1 MPLMGGKRGFGGGG
15 FSSNRRG
22 TFGQK
27 RNNTWGTTNRNRQAD
42 EQRRRQRE
50 ADKRR
55 RQDEKRRRK
64 LEQDRKRQL
73 EKRKQEELKR
83 KKRAEEK
90 VRVQR
95 EKDFKKQ
102 QTKKNATTSNSSTS
116 ARYTSQSSM
125 IGKRYDNKRDRNLV
139 SKEKRSVRNRAEN
152 VNGNISRKDKAKE
165 LREQHTKKIN
175 QDPRTKDLTKFEKEH
190 LVNQAVKKDLGNF
203 NKTKEDTRKEEFKNQ
218 KIREIKHKLKTDPAL
233 QNLSANDK
241 KAWAKKE
248 LQTSMTNYKKQ
259 EGQRAVIIK
268 EQKLKS
274 SLEES
279 KKRAAN
285 RSLEKV
291 QEEFENKE
299 RIVASDREAQK
310 ARVKEKNYQQ
320 KANDLRRESQA
331 LASKKGLNSF
341 VSDKTRK
348 RQMAELK
355 SKEKTATIQQHTAGL
370 KVDKHTSFVQTNE
383 KISQLSEKRNRALSK
398 WEEVHAN
405 PLASEK
411 EKAQA
416 TQNVLKVKLNQ
427 KMAVQQGL
435 REQISYDEKL
445 SIAKQEKMLSQLE
458 LGKAQIESQRFISS
472 SYKKQKLAA
481 IEQSIAKRNRQVR
494 TAELTHD
501 INNKAAKFR
510 DIKENAKAEYQLTKA
525 NFKTS
530 KAAMLEKHKKELA
543 QASPEK
549 REMLKRKQAQ
559 QLQDLKDRER
569 QILSAK
575 KEEVLMAKKELR
587 ILKNDYAKKKQV
599 IQYEARQKEIEA
611 QLKNLEAAYESYNR
625 PRISGSKPHH
635 LMQQNLQTR
644 QALQQELT
652 KLKAEKKNLK
662 SDVNS
667 SPSNPDVKDEKKIVE
682 QAVREPNKTREQ
694 REIEYRQQQKENKER
709 QEAEK
714 RLRQEEQRLKQ
725 EMEER
730 RRREAE
736 KVEEQRLE
744 QEQYKEAMRQ
754 KAETEADA
762 LRQEHEI
769 YIEQQQKQQ
778 EQNRLYQ
785 EQSRQKFEAQEQQR
799 QSFSREQKKEYLEGE
814 KRRILSKSELSEED
828 FMRIAELES
837 EIDGLVG

>member
-268 EQKLKS
+268 E
-274 SLEES
+274 
-279 KKRAAN
+279 
-285 RSLEKV
+285 
-291 QEEFENKE
+291 
-299 RIVASDREAQK
+299 
-310 ARVKEKNYQQ
+310 Q